1 MGVLCVLIGVGAS
14 RFITHKE
21 SSKKPAKSEVA
32 AKKADAAPVTV
43 LHLETFV
50 VNLADPDHGSFL
62 RLGVTLGLSKPLP
75 KGGESE
81 KDSPFIPNIRDAI
94 LSALGS
100 WQSSELLAPDGKA
113 KLKQQLLHVL
123 QQRAPELGI
132 VDIYFTDFLIQQ

>member
-1 MGVLCVLIGVGAS
+1 
-14 RFITHKE
+14 
-21 SSKKPAKSEVA
+21 
-32 AKKADAAPVTV
+32 KKAGGAPVAV

-50 VNLADPDHGSFL
+50 VNLADPDHSSFL
-62 RLGVTLGLSKPLP
+62 RLGVALGLSKPLP

-81 KDSPFIPNIRDAI
+81 KDAPYIPNIRDAI
-94 LSALGS
+94 LNVLGS
-100 WQSSELLAPDGKA
+100 WQSSALLAPDGKE